1 MLENEWKQDINI
13 LNDTKDENIQK
24 EILEVENLD
33 NLIHIMNDKIKVK
46 FLYKMKKQLF
56 LFL

>member
-1 MLENEWKQDINI
+1 MLENEWKHDINI
-13 LNDTKDENIQK
+13 LNDTEDENIQK

-46 FLYKMKKQLF
+46 FLYMMRK
-56 LFL
+56 